1 MSPINTHSAPRK
13 VTVLNI
19 GIIILSVLA
28 VSYTLSI
35 LSSVFLPLTIALLLS
50 FFLAPVVEQLV
61 KVKMPR
67 VLAIISVVLL
77 TLVFIVLVLWI
88 LIASFGSFAHS
99 LLSLTPR
106 ASVFV
111 DWIIETFNVNP
122 EIRETFSITALL
134 NRYITNI
141 STTVISFTNSG
152 LSFFSSLFVVS
163 LYTVFFLI
171 EFPSFAKKIKRVFD
185 AEMSDR
191 YAALGSEIS
200 AQMGRYLLVKTFV
213 SMLTGLSIYI
223 VCATVGLPSPGM
235 WGLLGFL
242 GNFIPVIGS
251 ALVVGLICF
260 MALLQ
265 FYNDPLHLMIV
276 LVAMPLIQVI
286 FGNILDPR
294 LQGAK
299 MDFSPSL
306 VLVSLTIWG
315 AIWGIPGMFIS
326 VPVTV
331 CIKITL
337 SKFPATQHI
346 AVLMGLGEKDLPS
359 PSVATAPESST

>member
-1 MSPINTHSAPRK
+1 MSTHMPPSQPRK
-13 VTVLNI
+13 ITAINI
-19 GIIILSVLA
+19 SVIILAVLA

-35 LSSVFLPLTIALLLS
+35 LSTVFLPLTIALLLS
-50 FFLAPVVEQLV
+50 FFLAPVVEKLV
-61 KVKMPR
+61 KLKVPR
-67 VLAIISVVLL
+67 VLAIISMVLL
-77 TLVFIVLVLWI
+77 TLTFIVLVLWV
-88 LIASFGSFAHS
+88 LVGSFGSFAHS
-99 LLSLTPR
+99 LLSLTPH
-106 ASVFV
+106 ASFFV

-122 EIRETFSITALL
+122 EIKATFSITALL
-134 NRYITNI
+134 NRYIASI

-152 LSFFSSLFVVS
+152 LSFFSKLFLVS
-163 LYTVFFLI
+163 LYTVFFLL

-185 AEMSDR
+185 SEMSAR

-213 SMLTGLSIYI
+213 SLLTGVAIYI
-223 VCATVGLPSPGM
+223 VCAAVGLSSPGM
-235 WGLLGFL
+235 WSLLGFL

-260 MALLQ
+260 MAVLQ
-265 FYNDPLHLMIV
+265 FYSSPLHLIIV

-331 CIKITL
+331 CIKLAL

-346 AVLMGLGEKDLPS
+346 AVLMGLGEESLPLPS
-359 PSVATAPESST
+359 STSDSPTA